1 MSTPTWPVPY
11 YQRAFRHPANLD
23 KYAGDLTYFNV
34 PLHDSHAMIAK
45 ELLKLSGQGYVVE
58 AIENN
63 YEIDSYLTQF
73 RDSSLFSKA
82 YVDDLLECLGVAHE
96 QNVKLLSEHDFS
108 DVFN

>member
-1 MSTPTWPVPY
+1 
-11 YQRAFRHPANLD
+11 
-23 KYAGDLTYFNV
+23 
-34 PLHDSHAMIAK
+34 MIAK
-45 ELLKLSGQGYVVE
+45 EILKLSGQGYVVE

-63 YEIDSYLTQF
+63 YDIDSYLTQF

-96 QNVKLLSEHDFS
+96 QNVKLLSEHDLS